1 VTKELGKARALTG
14 ILAAQ
19 SAEMRAK
26 GAALIQQA
34 DRLLCESW
42 NERMWS
48 DGEPIDPSPTIDQA
62 INGGFPCWKSS
73 VHGARRRTTSIW
85 QLLSTR
91 RPPSCTILQAVCA
104 AASAPRTGGVRRR
117 PCSNLIGSCFTPE
130 WRSRLRSQQES
141 LTLAYS
147 NHERTPKVQTATAY
161 LETLNPEQRRAVEHG
176 PAGGLASPPLLVI
189 AGAGSGKTNTL
200 AHRVAHLIVQGADPR
215 RILLMTFSRRA
226 ASEMTKRV
234 ERIARKVL
242 GDNAGIMTDALTW
255 AGTYHGIGARL
266 LREYAEQIGLD
277 PAFTIH
283 DREDSADLMN
293 LVRHEKGFSK
303 TESRFPTKGACLSIY
318 SRCVN
323 AEMPI
328 EQVIGTSY
336 PWCAGW
342 AAELKELFAAYV
354 EAKQK
359 QNVLDYDDLLLYWA
373 QMVGDAGFADD
384 IGGRFDHV
392 LVDEYQDTN
401 RLQSSILLA
410 LKPGGR
416 GLTVVGDD
424 AQSIYSFR
432 AATVRNILDFPNQFS
447 PPANIITLDRNY
459 RSTQTILAA
468 ANGVISLSKERFTKN
483 LWTERTS
490 GAKPQLVTVRDEADQ
505 ARFIVE
511 RILENRESGTLLK
524 EQAVLF
530 RTSSHSGP
538 LEIELTRRNIPFVK
552 FGGLKF
558 LDAAHIKD
566 MLALLRFV
574 ENPRDRVAGFRLLHL
589 LPGIGSATAQRVLDH
604 MAEAADPIT
613 ALAGIP
619 TPPRTGDDWKG
630 FVETLGNL
638 RYSEWPVDLE
648 RARLWYEPHLDRIHE
663 DAETRRADLLQLE
676 QIASGYPSRER
687 FLTELTLDPPDAT
700 SDQAGVPLLDEDYLI
715 LSTIHSAKGQEWK
728 SVYLLNVVDGCMPS
742 DLGAGTSAEIEE
754 ERRLLYVAM
763 TRAKDDLHLVVPQR
777 FFVHGQHAQGD
788 RHLYASRTRF
798 IPEKLLGLFERT
810 AWPFV
815 PAGTGARTAGPGPRV
830 DIGARMRGMWR

>member
-1 VTKELGKARALTG
+1 
-14 ILAAQ
+14 
-19 SAEMRAK
+19 
-26 GAALIQQA
+26 
-34 DRLLCESW
+34 
-42 NERMWS
+42 
-48 DGEPIDPSPTIDQA
+48 
-62 INGGFPCWKSS
+62 
-73 VHGARRRTTSIW
+73 
-85 QLLSTR
+85 
-91 RPPSCTILQAVCA
+91 
-104 AASAPRTGGVRRR
+104 
-117 PCSNLIGSCFTPE
+117 
-130 WRSRLRSQQES
+130 
-141 LTLAYS
+141 
-147 NHERTPKVQTATAY
+147 VQTATAY
-161 LETLNPEQRRAVEHG
+161 LDGLNPEQRRAVEHG
-176 PAGGLASPPLLVI
+176 AAGGLAAPPLLVI

-226 ASEMTKRV
+226 ASEMTRRV
-234 ERIARKVL
+234 ERIARKVM

-293 LVRHEKGFSK
+293 LVRHDKGFSK
-303 TESRFPTKGACLSIY
+303 TESRFPTKGTCLSIY

-328 EQVIGTSY
+328 EQVIGASY
-336 PWCAGW
+336 PWCSGW
-342 AAELKELFAAYV
+342 AVELKELFAAYV

-359 QNVLDYDDLLLYWA
+359 HNVLDYDDLLLYWA
-373 QMVGDAGFADD
+373 QMVGDAGLADD

-432 AATVRNILDFPNQFS
+432 AATVRNILDFPGQFS
-447 PPANIITLDRNY
+447 PPASIITLDRNY
-459 RSTQTILAA
+459 RSTQAILAA
-468 ANGVISLSKERFTKN
+468 ANGIIGLAKERFTKN

-490 GAKPQLVTVRDEADQ
+490 AMKPQLVSVRDEADQ

-511 RILENRESGTLLK
+511 RLLENRESGMRLK

-558 LDAAHIKD
+558 LDATHIKD
-566 MLALLRFV
+566 MLALLRFA

-604 MAEAADPIT
+604 MAQAADPIA
-613 ALAGIP
+613 ALAGLA
-619 TPPRTGDDWKG
+619 TPPRSGEDWKG

-638 RYSEWPVDLE
+638 RYSEWPTDLE
-648 RARLWYEPHLDRIHE
+648 HARLWYEPHLERIHE
-663 DAETRRADLLQLE
+663 DADPRRADLLQLE

-700 SDQAGVPLLDEDYLI
+700 SDQAGVPLLDDDYLI

-763 TRAKDDLHLVVPQR
+763 TRAKDELHLVVPQR
-777 FFVHGQHAQGD
+777 FFVHGQPARGD
-788 RHLYASRTRF
+788 RHLYAARTRF
-798 IPEKLLGLFERT
+798 IPEKLLGHFERT
-810 AWPFV
+810 AWPLA
-815 PAGTGARTAGPGPRV
+815 PAAATGRAASGGPKV